1 MDENTLKRRLK
12 FYMPALF
19 IFAGVVSVAIFSI
32 LLKTV
37 YQLSSSLISYLYIF
51 IFILIA
57 VFCISIYFDCL
68 KLERGKFIAIG
79 KIYVIKAGV
88 AVVLVAI
95 FSYSLHIY
103 LGKISI
109 FEMLNIRLIMVVF
122 LISVAMSIAS
132 TSFNLLVKPLYKKT
146 GKREYHLPI
155 AYNFLP
161 ISIATVIFIATFV
174 NGMHYRSE
182 IVYDRQ
188 YDIITKKGYANDFAN
203 NMADSLGKYVTVANN
218 VSAYMNIIYRNI
230 YTLDTYTG
238 LLSDYLSTRYA
249 NDNNISSVSVYFGD
263 LENVNIAINTN
274 EINKL
279 SINWKYDINNLANI
293 ETNGRPNIGNNYT
306 TRLATETN
314 TFIDITANANTFYIY
329 SPILLNNRHVGFV
342 SLEVRSSVYL
352 DVLSDD
358 TFKTNLNIFLTDDSY
373 NIKASNNPSLIGDT
387 QKDFD
392 STAIGIEIKNNT
404 YNNYRNNIVD
414 VNVISFED
422 TNTVAIKYALFNNL
436 YVINMWQHNSAYK
449 NQLFRSTIIRSSVSI
464 YLGLLAFLLVILALI
479 LSLRKTLVFAKNVSE
494 SLSEGEGDLTIR
506 LPVISN
512 NESGELVH
520 SFNKFLDKVKNIIV
534 SVKNNAYTLTGNIQN
549 MRASISLSIS
559 DFNTIYKEFE
569 TELANS
575 NKIAESS
582 ANAARVS
589 FMQRTRFTAVNETVQ
604 LLLENINDINDKM
617 KQQSEAVTKTSSSVQ
632 QMMANIVTVSHGAT
646 KANDYAK
653 ILYTEAQEGS
663 NIGESVV
670 GSIQSIKEYSKQIT
684 NITQV
689 IHNIAE
695 QTNLLA
701 MNAAIEAA
709 HAGEHGRGFTVVADK
724 IRKLAEDTG
733 ENSKIINEIIEETTQ
748 AIDHTVSL
756 AFKSSESM
764 GKILEGSNT
773 LADLIATI
781 SGANDELD
789 IGRREILMNI
799 SNLNNITE
807 DVQELSLKQMQ
818 MSSLKQMQMSSAVS
832 QNISSV
838 DKLAEDVVNVVNTAE
853 TEMKELV
860 NSIENVSNLSSTSS
874 NNMEIMDKR
883 IKELQYIFLQLY
895 KLVISFKTEKTEE
908 DIEKEKKKANID
920 KKKLKL
926 ARKAEKERIK
936 EEKRRLKELKKE
948 SAKIKK

>member
-1 MDENTLKRRLK
+1 MIFKMDENTLKRRLK
-12 FYMPALF
+12 FYLPALF
-19 IFAGVVSVAIFSI
+19 ILAGVVSVAIFSI

-51 IFILIA
+51 IFVLIA

-109 FEMLNIRLIMVVF
+109 FEMLNIRLIMVIF

-132 TSFNLLVKPLYKKT
+132 TSFNILVKPLYKKT
-146 GKREYHLPI
+146 GRREYHLPI

-182 IVYDRQ
+182 IIYDRQ

-218 VSAYMNIIYRNI
+218 ISAYLNIIYRNI
-230 YTLDTYTG
+230 YTLDTYTD
-238 LLSDYLSTRYA
+238 LLSSYLSTRYA
-249 NDNNISSVSVYFGD
+249 NDNNISSVGIYFGD
-263 LENVNIAINTN
+263 LENVNIAVNTN

-279 SINWKYDINNLANI
+279 SINWKYDINDLASI
-293 ETNGRPNIGNNYT
+293 ETNGRPNIANNYI

-314 TFIDITANANTFYIY
+314 SLIDITANANTFYIY

-342 SLEVRSSVYL
+342 SLEVRSSIYL

-373 NIKASNNPSLIGDT
+373 SIKASNNPSLIGDT
-387 QKDFD
+387 QRDFD

-404 YNNYRNNIVD
+404 HNNYRNNIVD
-414 VNVISFED
+414 VNVISFQD
-422 TNTVAIKYALFNNL
+422 TNIVAIKYALFNNL
-436 YVINMWQHNSAYK
+436 YIINMWQHNSAYK
-449 NQLFRSTIIRSSVSI
+449 NQLFRNTIIKSSVSI
-464 YLGLLAFLLVILALI
+464 YLGLLAFLVVILALI

-617 KQQSEAVTKTSSSVQ
+617 KQESEAVTKTSSSVQ

-773 LADLIATI
+773 LADLISTI

-818 MSSLKQMQMSSAVS
+818 MSSAVS

-853 TEMKELV
+853 TE
-860 NSIENVSNLSSTSS
+860 ENVSNLSSTSS
-874 NNMEIMDKR
+874 NNMETMDKR

-908 DIEKEKKKANID
+908 DIAKENNKKALD

-926 ARKAEKERIK
+926 EHKAEKARLK
-936 EEKRRLKELKKE
+936 EEKKRLKELKKE
-948 SAKIKK
+948 NAKNKK

>member
-1 MDENTLKRRLK
+1 MIFKMDENTLKRRLK
-12 FYMPALF
+12 FYLPALF

-37 YQLSSSLISYLYIF
+37 YQLSSSIISYLYIF

-79 KIYVIKAGV
+79 KIYVIKAGL

-132 TSFNLLVKPLYKKT
+132 TSFNILVKPLYKKT
-146 GKREYHLPI
+146 GKKEYNLPI

-161 ISIATVIFIATFV
+161 ISIATVIFIVTLV

-182 IVYDRQ
+182 IIYDRQ
-188 YDIITKKGYANDFAN
+188 YDIIVKKGYANDFIN
-203 NMADSLGKYVTVANN
+203 NISDSLGKYVTVSDNI
-218 VSAYMNIIYRNI
+218 VAYMNIIYRNR
-230 YTLDTYTG
+230 YTLDVYTD
-238 LLSDYLSTRYA
+238 LLSSYLSTRYA
-249 NDNNISSVSVYFGD
+249 NDNNISSVSIHFVD
-263 LENVNIAINTN
+263 LENVNVNINTN
-274 EINKL
+274 EVDNL
-279 SINWKYDINNLANI
+279 SINWKYDVNNLAAI
-293 ETNGRPNIGNNYT
+293 TTNSGPNIAGNYT

-314 TFIDITANANTFYIY
+314 SLIDITPNADTFYIY
-329 SPILLNNRHVGFV
+329 NPILLNNRNVGFV
-342 SLEVRSSVYL
+342 TLEVKSSVYL

-358 TFKTNLNIFLTDDSY
+358 TFKNNLFIFLTDNTY

-387 QKDFD
+387 QRDLD
-392 STAIGIEIKNNT
+392 SSAIGIEIKNNNST
-404 YNNYRNNIVD
+404 NYRNSIVN

-422 TNTVAIKYALFNNL
+422 SNMLAIKYFLFNNL

-449 NQLFRSTIIRSSVSI
+449 NQLFRNTIIKSSISI
-464 YLGLLAFLLVILALI
+464 YLGLLAFLIVILALI

-506 LPVISN
+506 LPIISN

-549 MRASISLSIS
+549 MRASISISIS

-569 TELANS
+569 TELVNS

-604 LLLENINDINDKM
+604 LLLENINDINNKM
-617 KQQSEAVTKTSSSVQ
+617 KQQSEAVSKTSSSVQ
-632 QMMANIVTVSHGAT
+632 QMMANIVTVSYGAT

-670 GSIQSIKEYSKQIT
+670 DSIQSIKEYSKQIT

-773 LADLIATI
+773 LADLISTI

-807 DVQELSLKQMQ
+807 DVQEL
-818 MSSLKQMQMSSAVS
+818 SLKQMQMSSAVS

-926 ARKAEKERIK
+926 ERKAEKERIK

>member
-1 MDENTLKRRLK
+1 MFFQVNEDRLKKRLK
-12 FYMPALF
+12 FYIPVAFLIMAA
-19 IFAGVVSVAIFSI
+19 ISVGSYSI
-32 LLKTV
+32 LLKTI
-37 YQLSSSLISYLYIF
+37 YQQSSSLRGYVYIF
-51 IFILIA
+51 ILFLALFTA
-57 VFCISIYFDCL
+57 VSMFFDCL
-68 KLERGKFIAIG
+68 KVEKGKSIPLG
-79 KIYVIKAGV
+79 KIYVVKSGI

-95 FSYSLHIY
+95 VSYTVYILD
-103 LGKISI
+103 GSI
-109 FEMLNIRLIMVVF
+109 TLFEILNIRLIMVIF
-122 LISVAMSIAS
+122 LISIAMAVSSIF
-132 TSFNLLVKPLYKKT
+132 FNILVRPLYKKT
-146 GKREYHLPI
+146 GGKEYYLPMV
-155 AYNFLP
+155 YNFLP
-161 ISIATVIFIATFV
+161 VSMATVIFIVTLI

-182 IVYDRQ
+182 IIYDRQ
-188 YDIITKKGYANDFAN
+188 YDMIVKKGYANDFIN
-203 NMADSLGKYVTVANN
+203 NISDSLAKYIAISDNIV
-218 VSAYMNIIYRNI
+218 AYMNIIYRNNYALNNYVDI
-230 YTLDTYTG
+230 
-238 LLSDYLSTRYA
+238 LSRYLSTRYA
-249 NDNNISSVSVYFGD
+249 NNNNISSVSMYLSD
-263 LENVNIAINTN
+263 IENVNIDINTN
-274 EINKL
+274 GIDNL
-279 SINWKYDINNLANI
+279 LINWRYNDINNLAEI
-293 ETNGRPNIGNNYT
+293 KTNSRPNMAGNYT
-306 TRLATETN
+306 TKLLTETN
-314 TFIDITANANTFYIY
+314 SLIDITPNAETFYIY
-329 SPILLNNRHVGFV
+329 NPIILNNRNVGFV

-352 DVLSDD
+352 DVLSDNV
-358 TFKTNLNIFLTDDSY
+358 FKSQLNIFLTDDTY
-373 NIKASNNPSLIGDT
+373 NIKASNNPSLIGNT
-387 QKDFD
+387 QRDLD
-392 STAIGIEIKNNT
+392 NTAIGIEIKNSK
-404 YNNYRNNIVD
+404 YNNHKNGIID
-414 VNVISFED
+414 VNVISIED
-422 TNTVAIKYALFNNL
+422 SNVLAIKYSLFNNL
-436 YVINMWQHNSAYK
+436 YIINVWEHSNAYQ
-449 NQLFRSTIIRSSVSI
+449 NQLFRNTIIKASVAI

-520 SFNKFLDKVKNIIV
+520 SFNKFLDKVRNIIV

-549 MRASISLSIS
+549 MRASISISIS

-569 TELANS
+569 TELINS

-617 KQQSEAVTKTSSSVQ
+617 KQQSEAVAKTSSSVQ

-653 ILYTEAQEGS
+653 ILYTEAQDGS

-670 GSIQSIKEYSKQIT
+670 DSIQSIKEYSKQIT

-764 GKILEGSNT
+764 EKILEGSNT

-818 MSSLKQMQMSSAVS
+818 MSSAVS

-860 NSIENVSNLSSTSS
+860 HSIENVSNLSSTSS
-874 NNMEIMDKR
+874 HNMETMDKR

-908 DIEKEKKKANID
+908 DIEKEKKKTIAVD
-920 KKKLKL
+920 KKRMKLE
-926 ARKAEKERIK
+926 RKAEKERIR
-936 EEKRRLKELKKE
+936 EEKKRLKELKKE
-948 SAKIKK
+948 SAKVKK

>member
-1 MDENTLKRRLK
+1 M
-12 FYMPALF
+12 AA
-19 IFAGVVSVAIFSI
+19 ISVGSYSI
-32 LLKTV
+32 LLKTI
-37 YQLSSSLISYLYIF
+37 YQQSSSLRGYVYIF
-51 IFILIA
+51 ILFLALFTA
-57 VFCISIYFDCL
+57 VSMFFDCL
-68 KLERGKFIAIG
+68 KVEKGKSIPLG
-79 KIYVIKAGV
+79 KIYVVKSGI

-95 FSYSLHIY
+95 VSYTVYILD
-103 LGKISI
+103 GSI
-109 FEMLNIRLIMVVF
+109 TLFEILNIRLIMVIF
-122 LISVAMSIAS
+122 LISIAMAVSSIF
-132 TSFNLLVKPLYKKT
+132 FNILVRPLYKKT
-146 GKREYHLPI
+146 GGKEYYLPMV
-155 AYNFLP
+155 YNFLP
-161 ISIATVIFIATFV
+161 VSMATVIFIVTLI

-182 IVYDRQ
+182 IIYDRQ
-188 YDIITKKGYANDFAN
+188 YDMMVKKGYANDFIN
-203 NMADSLGKYVTVANN
+203 NISDSLGKYVTVVDNI
-218 VSAYMNIIYRNI
+218 VAYMNIIYRNT
-230 YTLDTYTG
+230 YTLDTYTS
-238 LLSDYLSTRYA
+238 LLSSYLSTRYA
-249 NDNNISSVSVYFGD
+249 NDNNISSVGIYFGD
-263 LENVNIAINTN
+263 LENVNININTN
-274 EINKL
+274 GIDNL
-279 SINWKYDINNLANI
+279 SINWKYDVNNLANI
-293 ETNGRPNIGNNYT
+293 NTNSRPNIAGNYIT
-306 TRLATETN
+306 KLSTETN
-314 TFIDITANANTFYIY
+314 SLIDITPNADTFYIY
-329 SPILLNNRHVGFV
+329 NPILLNNRNVGFV
-342 SLEVRSSVYL
+342 TLEVRSSIYL

-358 TFKTNLNIFLTDDSY
+358 TFKTNLNIFLTDNLY

-387 QKDFD
+387 QRDLD
-392 STAIGIEIKNNT
+392 GSAVGVEIKNNKST
-404 YNNYRNNIVD
+404 NYRNNIVN
-414 VNVISFED
+414 VNVISFDDSD
-422 TNTVAIKYALFNNL
+422 TLVIKYPLFNNL
-436 YVINMWQHNSAYK
+436 YILNVWQHSNAYQ
-449 NQLFRSTIIRSSVSI
+449 NQLFRNTIIKASIAI

-549 MRASISLSIS
+549 MRASISISIS

-569 TELANS
+569 TELVNS

-670 GSIQSIKEYSKQIT
+670 DSIQSIKEYSKQIT

-764 GKILEGSNT
+764 EKILEGSNT

-818 MSSLKQMQMSSAVS
+818 MSSAVS

-874 NNMEIMDKR
+874 HNMETMDKR

-908 DIEKEKKKANID
+908 DIAKEKSKTKVVD
-920 KKKLKL
+920 KKRIKLE
-926 ARKAEKERIK
+926 RKAEKARLK

-948 SAKIKK
+948 TSKVKK

>member
-1 MDENTLKRRLK
+1 MFFQVNEDRLKKRLK
-12 FYMPALF
+12 FYIPVAFLIMAA
-19 IFAGVVSVAIFSI
+19 ISVGSYSI
-32 LLKTV
+32 LLKTI
-37 YQLSSSLISYLYIF
+37 YQQSSSLRGYVYIF
-51 IFILIA
+51 ILFLALFTA
-57 VFCISIYFDCL
+57 VSMFFDCL
-68 KLERGKFIAIG
+68 KVEKGKSIPLG
-79 KIYVIKAGV
+79 KIYVVKSGI

-95 FSYSLHIY
+95 VSYTVYILD
-103 LGKISI
+103 GSI
-109 FEMLNIRLIMVVF
+109 TLFEILNIRLIMVIF
-122 LISVAMSIAS
+122 LISIAMAVSSIF
-132 TSFNLLVKPLYKKT
+132 FNILVRPLYKKT
-146 GKREYHLPI
+146 GGKEYYLPMV
-155 AYNFLP
+155 YNFLP
-161 ISIATVIFIATFV
+161 VSMATVIFIVTLI

-182 IVYDRQ
+182 IIYDRQ
-188 YDIITKKGYANDFAN
+188 YDMIVKKGYANDFIN
-203 NMADSLGKYVTVANN
+203 NISDSLAKYIGISDNIV
-218 VSAYMNIIYRNI
+218 AYMNILYRNN
-230 YTLDTYTG
+230 YTLNNYVDI
-238 LLSDYLSTRYA
+238 LSRYLSTRYA
-249 NDNNISSVSVYFGD
+249 NNNNISSVSMYLSD
-263 LENVNIAINTN
+263 IENVNIDINTN
-274 EINKL
+274 GIDNL
-279 SINWKYDINNLANI
+279 LINWRYNDINNLAEI
-293 ETNGRPNIGNNYT
+293 KTNSRPNMAGNYT
-306 TRLATETN
+306 TKLLTETN
-314 TFIDITANANTFYIY
+314 SLIDITPNAETFYIY
-329 SPILLNNRHVGFV
+329 NPIILNNRNVGFV

-352 DVLSDD
+352 DVLSDNV
-358 TFKTNLNIFLTDDSY
+358 FKSQLNIFLTDDTY
-373 NIKASNNPSLIGDT
+373 NIKASNNPSLIGNT
-387 QKDFD
+387 QRDLD
-392 STAIGIEIKNNT
+392 NTAIGIEIKNSK
-404 YNNYRNNIVD
+404 YNNHKNGIID
-414 VNVISFED
+414 VNVISIED
-422 TNTVAIKYALFNNL
+422 SNVLAIKYSLFNNL
-436 YVINMWQHNSAYK
+436 YIINVWEHSNAYQ
-449 NQLFRSTIIRSSVSI
+449 NQLFRNTIIKASVAI

-520 SFNKFLDKVKNIIV
+520 SFNKFLDKVRNIIV

-549 MRASISLSIS
+549 MRASISISIS

-569 TELANS
+569 TELINS

-617 KQQSEAVTKTSSSVQ
+617 KQQSEAVAKTSSSVQ

-653 ILYTEAQEGS
+653 ILYTEAQDGS

-670 GSIQSIKEYSKQIT
+670 DSIQSIKEYSKQIT

-764 GKILEGSNT
+764 EKILEGSNT

-818 MSSLKQMQMSSAVS
+818 MSSAVS

-860 NSIENVSNLSSTSS
+860 HSIENVANLSSTSS
-874 NNMEIMDKR
+874 HNMETMDKR

-908 DIEKEKKKANID
+908 DIEKEKKKTIAVD
-920 KKKLKL
+920 KKRMKLE
-926 ARKAEKERIK
+926 RKAEKERIR

-948 SAKIKK
+948 SAKVKK

>member
-1 MDENTLKRRLK
+1 MIFQVNEDRLK
-12 FYMPALF
+12 KRLKIYIPIGFLIVA
-19 IFAGVVSVAIFSI
+19 AVSVGAYSI
-32 LLKTV
+32 LLKTI
-37 YQLSSSLISYLYIF
+37 YQQASSLRGYVYIF
-51 IFILIA
+51 IVFLALFTA
-57 VFCISIYFDCL
+57 VSMFFDCL
-68 KLERGKFIAIG
+68 KVERGKSIPLG
-79 KIYVIKAGV
+79 RIYVIKSGI
-88 AVVLVAI
+88 AVILVAI
-95 FSYSLHIY
+95 VSYTVYILD
-103 LGKISI
+103 GSI
-109 FEMLNIRLIMVVF
+109 TLFEILNIRLIMVIF
-122 LISVAMSIAS
+122 LITIAMSVSSI
-132 TSFNLLVKPLYKKT
+132 SFNILVRPLYKKS
-146 GKREYHLPI
+146 GKKEYHLPMI
-155 AYNFLP
+155 YNFLP
-161 ISIATVIFIATFV
+161 VSMATVIFIVTLI

-182 IVYDRQ
+182 IIYDRE
-188 YDIITKKGYANDFAN
+188 YDIVQKKGYANDFINSISDAIE
-203 NMADSLGKYVTVANN
+203 KYVTASDNI
-218 VSAYMNIIYRNI
+218 VSYMNFLSRNNYNLNNYI
-230 YTLDTYTG
+230 DVF
-238 LLSDYLSTRYA
+238 SRYLSMRY
-249 NDNNISSVSVYFGD
+249 VGD
-263 LENVNIAINTN
+263 GNIASISVFFNDIENANFNFNADGINN
-274 EINKL
+274 L
-279 SINWKYDINNLANI
+279 YLNWKYNINNEVNVS
-293 ETNGRPNIGNNYT
+293 TNVKSPISENTIT
-306 TRLATETN
+306 KLSLLTN
-314 TFIDITANANTFYIY
+314 SLIDITQNSDTFYINT
-329 SPILLNNRHVGFV
+329 PILFNNKNVGFII
-342 SLEVRSSVYL
+342 LEVQSSIYQ
-352 DVLSDD
+352 DILSDI
-358 TFKTNLNIFLTDDSY
+358 TFSTNLNIFITDDTY
-373 NIKASNNPSLIGDT
+373 NIKTSNNPSLIGTMQRDL
-387 QKDFD
+387 DNI
-392 STAIGIEIKNNT
+392 AIGGKIKDEKNANYKNNISDVKVIELED
-404 YNNYRNNIVD
+404 YNRYI
-414 VNVISFED
+414 
-422 TNTVAIKYALFNNL
+422 IKYSLFNNL
-436 YVINMWQHNSAYK
+436 NVINVWEHKDAYK
-449 NQLFRSTIIRSSVSI
+449 NELFRNTIIKASITI
-464 YLGLLAFLLVILALI
+464 YLGMLAFLIVILALI

-494 SLSEGEGDLTIR
+494 SLSEGAGDLTIR

-549 MRASISLSIS
+549 MRASISISIS

-569 TELANS
+569 TELSNS

-604 LLLENINDINDKM
+604 LLLENINDINNKM
-617 KQQSEAVTKTSSSVQ
+617 KLQSEAVAKTSSSVQ
-632 QMMANIVTVSHGAT
+632 QMMANIVTVSHGAN

-653 ILYTEAQEGS
+653 ILYTEAQDGS

-670 GSIQSIKEYSKQIT
+670 DSIQSIKEYSKQIT

-764 GKILEGSNT
+764 EKILEGSNT
-773 LADLIATI
+773 LADLISTI

-818 MSSLKQMQMSSAVS
+818 MSSAVS

-838 DKLAEDVVNVVNTAE
+838 DKLAEDVVNVVNATE

-860 NSIENVSNLSSTSS
+860 NSIENVSNLSNTSS
-874 NNMEIMDKR
+874 NNMETMDKR

-908 DIEKEKKKANID
+908 DIAKENAKTNKVDRKR
-920 KKKLKL
+920 LKL
-926 ARKAEKERIK
+926 ERKAEKERMK

-948 SAKIKK
+948 SIKEKR

>member
-1 MDENTLKRRLK
+1 MIFKMDDDVLKRRLK

-19 IFAGVVSVAIFSI
+19 VFAGIVSVSIFSI

-57 VFCISIYFDCL
+57 VFCVSIYFDCL
-68 KLERGKFIAIG
+68 KLEKGKYVAIG
-79 KIYVIKAGV
+79 KIYVIKAGI

-109 FEMLNIRLIMVVF
+109 FEMLNIRLIMVIF

-132 TSFNLLVKPLYKKT
+132 TSFNILVRPLYKKT
-146 GKREYHLPI
+146 GKKEYHLPI
-155 AYNFLP
+155 AYNFIP
-161 ISIATVIFIATFV
+161 ISIATVIFIVTFV

-188 YDIITKKGYANDFAN
+188 YDIIIKKGYANDFIN
-203 NMADSLGKYVTVANN
+203 SISDSLEKYVTVSDNITG
-218 VSAYMNIIYRNI
+218 YMNMIYRNN
-230 YTLDTYTG
+230 YTLDNYVDI
-238 LLSDYLSTRYA
+238 LSRYLSTRYT
-249 NDNNISSVSVYFGD
+249 NDSNISSVSVYFGD
-263 LENVNIAINTN
+263 LENVNIININTN

-279 SINWKYDINNLANI
+279 SIDWKYDISDLVEIKTNL
-293 ETNGRPNIGNNYT
+293 RPNIGVNYT

-314 TFIDITANANTFYIY
+314 ALIDITSNAETFYIY
-329 SPILLNNRHVGFV
+329 NPIILNNRHVGFV
-342 SLEVRSSVYL
+342 SIEVRSSVYL
-352 DVLSDD
+352 DVLSNDM
-358 TFKTNLNIFLTDDSY
+358 FKSQLNIFLTDDTY
-373 NIKASNNPSLIGDT
+373 NIKASNNPSLIGNT
-387 QKDFD
+387 QRDLD
-392 STAIGIEIKNNT
+392 NTAIGLEIKKNQH
-404 YNNYRNNIVD
+404 NNYRNNITD
-414 VNVISFED
+414 VNVISVED
-422 TNTVAIKYALFNNL
+422 SNVLAIKYSLFNNL
-436 YVINMWQHNSAYK
+436 YIINIWQHKSAYQ
-449 NQLFRSTIIRSSVSI
+449 NQLFRNTIIRSSVAI

-520 SFNKFLDKVKNIIV
+520 SFNKFLDKVRNIIV

-549 MRASISLSIS
+549 MRASISISIS

-604 LLLENINDINDKM
+604 LLLDNINDINDKM

-653 ILYTEAQEGS
+653 ILYTEAQDGS

-709 HAGEHGRGFTVVADK
+709 HAGDHGRGFTVVADK

-818 MSSLKQMQMSSAVS
+818 MSSAVS

-860 NSIENVSNLSSTSS
+860 HSIENVSNLSSTSS
-874 NNMEIMDKR
+874 NNMETMDKR

-908 DIEKEKKKANID
+908 DIEKEKKKLTAAD
-920 KKKLKL
+920 KKRIKLQ
-926 ARKAEKERIK
+926 RKAEKEKIR
-936 EEKRRLKELKKE
+936 EEKRKLKELKKE
-948 SAKIKK
+948 SAKVKK

>member
-1 MDENTLKRRLK
+1 MIFKMDENTLKRRLK
-12 FYMPALF
+12 FYLPALF
-19 IFAGVVSVAIFSI
+19 ILAGVVSVAIFSI

-51 IFILIA
+51 IFVLIA

-109 FEMLNIRLIMVVF
+109 FEMLNIRLIMVIF

-132 TSFNLLVKPLYKKT
+132 TSFNILVKPLYKKT
-146 GKREYHLPI
+146 GRREYHLPI

-182 IVYDRQ
+182 IIYDRQ

-218 VSAYMNIIYRNI
+218 ISAYLNIIYRNI
-230 YTLDTYTG
+230 YTLDTYTD
-238 LLSDYLSTRYA
+238 LLSSYLSTRYA
-249 NDNNISSVSVYFGD
+249 NDNNISSVGIYFGD
-263 LENVNIAINTN
+263 LENVNIAVNTN

-279 SINWKYDINNLANI
+279 SINWKYDINDLASI
-293 ETNGRPNIGNNYT
+293 ETNGRPNIANNYI

-314 TFIDITANANTFYIY
+314 SLIDITANANTFYIY

-342 SLEVRSSVYL
+342 SLEVRSSIYL

-373 NIKASNNPSLIGDT
+373 SIKASNNPSLIGDT
-387 QKDFD
+387 QRDFD

-404 YNNYRNNIVD
+404 HNNYRNNIVD
-414 VNVISFED
+414 VNVISFQD
-422 TNTVAIKYALFNNL
+422 TNIVAIKYALFNNL
-436 YVINMWQHNSAYK
+436 YIINMWQHNSAYK
-449 NQLFRSTIIRSSVSI
+449 NQLFRNTIIKSSVSI
-464 YLGLLAFLLVILALI
+464 YLGLLAFLVVILALI

-549 MRASISLSIS
+549 MRASISISIS

-617 KQQSEAVTKTSSSVQ
+617 KQESEAVTKTSSSVQ

-818 MSSLKQMQMSSAVS
+818 MSSAVS

-874 NNMEIMDKR
+874 NNMETMDKR

-908 DIEKEKKKANID
+908 DIAKENNKKALD

-926 ARKAEKERIK
+926 EHKAEKARLK
-936 EEKRRLKELKKE
+936 EEKKRLKELKKE
-948 SAKIKK
+948 NAKNKK

>member
-1 MDENTLKRRLK
+1 MIFKMDDDVLKRRLK

-19 IFAGVVSVAIFSI
+19 VFAGIVSVSIFSI

-57 VFCISIYFDCL
+57 VFCVSIYFDCL
-68 KLERGKFIAIG
+68 KLEKGKYVAIG
-79 KIYVIKAGV
+79 KIYVIKAGI

-109 FEMLNIRLIMVVF
+109 FEMLNIRLIMVIF

-132 TSFNLLVKPLYKKT
+132 TSFNILVRPLYKKT
-146 GKREYHLPI
+146 GKKEYHLPI
-155 AYNFLP
+155 AYNFIP
-161 ISIATVIFIATFV
+161 ISIATVIFIVTFV

-188 YDIITKKGYANDFAN
+188 YDIIIKKGYANDFIN
-203 NMADSLGKYVTVANN
+203 SISDSLEKYVTVSDNITG
-218 VSAYMNIIYRNI
+218 YMNMIYRNN
-230 YTLDTYTG
+230 YTLDNYVDI
-238 LLSDYLSTRYA
+238 LSRYLSTRYT
-249 NDNNISSVSVYFGD
+249 NDSNISSVSVYFGD
-263 LENVNIAINTN
+263 LENVNIININTN

-279 SINWKYDINNLANI
+279 SIDWKYDISDLVEIKTNL
-293 ETNGRPNIGNNYT
+293 RPNIGVNYT

-314 TFIDITANANTFYIY
+314 ALIDITSNAETFYIY
-329 SPILLNNRHVGFV
+329 NPIILNNRHVGFV
-342 SLEVRSSVYL
+342 SIEVRSSVYL
-352 DVLSDD
+352 DVLSNDM
-358 TFKTNLNIFLTDDSY
+358 FKSQLNIFLTDDTY
-373 NIKASNNPSLIGDT
+373 NIKASNNPSLIGNT
-387 QKDFD
+387 QRDLD
-392 STAIGIEIKNNT
+392 NTAIGLEIKKNQH
-404 YNNYRNNIVD
+404 NNYRNNITD
-414 VNVISFED
+414 VNVISVED
-422 TNTVAIKYALFNNL
+422 SNVLAIKYSLFNNL
-436 YVINMWQHNSAYK
+436 YIINIWQHKSAYQ
-449 NQLFRSTIIRSSVSI
+449 NQLFRNTIIRSSVAI

-520 SFNKFLDKVKNIIV
+520 SFNKFLDKVRNIIV

-549 MRASISLSIS
+549 MRASISISIS

-604 LLLENINDINDKM
+604 LLLDNINDINDKM
-617 KQQSEAVTKTSSSVQ
+617 KQQSEAVAKTSSSVQ

-653 ILYTEAQEGS
+653 ILYTEAQDGS

-670 GSIQSIKEYSKQIT
+670 DSIQSIKEYSKQIT

-764 GKILEGSNT
+764 EKILEGSNT

-818 MSSLKQMQMSSAVS
+818 MSSAVS

-860 NSIENVSNLSSTSS
+860 HSIENVSNLSSTSS
-874 NNMEIMDKR
+874 NNMETMDKR

-908 DIEKEKKKANID
+908 DIEKEKKKLTAAD
-920 KKKLKL
+920 KKRIKLQ
-926 ARKAEKERIK
+926 RKAEKEKIR
-936 EEKRRLKELKKE
+936 EEKRKLKELKKE
-948 SAKIKK
+948 SAKVKK

>member
-1 MDENTLKRRLK
+1 MFFQVNEDRLKKRLK
-12 FYMPALF
+12 FYIPVAFLIMAA
-19 IFAGVVSVAIFSI
+19 ISVGSYSI
-32 LLKTV
+32 LLKTI
-37 YQLSSSLISYLYIF
+37 YQQSSSLRGYVYIF
-51 IFILIA
+51 ILFLALFTA
-57 VFCISIYFDCL
+57 VSMFFDCL
-68 KLERGKFIAIG
+68 KVEKGKSIPLG
-79 KIYVIKAGV
+79 KIYVVKSGI

-95 FSYSLHIY
+95 VSYTVYILD
-103 LGKISI
+103 GSI
-109 FEMLNIRLIMVVF
+109 TLFEILNIRLIMVIF
-122 LISVAMSIAS
+122 LISIAMAVSSIF
-132 TSFNLLVKPLYKKT
+132 FNILVRPLYKKT
-146 GKREYHLPI
+146 GGKEYYLPMV
-155 AYNFLP
+155 YNFLP
-161 ISIATVIFIATFV
+161 VSMATVIFIVTLI

-182 IVYDRQ
+182 IIYDRQ
-188 YDIITKKGYANDFAN
+188 YDMIVKKGYANDFIN
-203 NMADSLGKYVTVANN
+203 NISDSLAKYIGISDNIV
-218 VSAYMNIIYRNI
+218 AYMNILYRNN
-230 YTLDTYTG
+230 YTLNNYVDI
-238 LLSDYLSTRYA
+238 LSRYLSTRYA
-249 NDNNISSVSVYFGD
+249 NNNNISSVSMYLSD
-263 LENVNIAINTN
+263 IENVNIDINTN
-274 EINKL
+274 GIDNL
-279 SINWKYDINNLANI
+279 LINWRYNDINNLAEI
-293 ETNGRPNIGNNYT
+293 KTNSRPNMAGNYT
-306 TRLATETN
+306 TKLLTETN
-314 TFIDITANANTFYIY
+314 SLIDITPNAETFYIY
-329 SPILLNNRHVGFV
+329 NPIILNNRNVGFV

-352 DVLSDD
+352 DVLSDNV
-358 TFKTNLNIFLTDDSY
+358 FKSQLNIFLTDDTY
-373 NIKASNNPSLIGDT
+373 NIKASNNPSLIGNT
-387 QKDFD
+387 QRDLD
-392 STAIGIEIKNNT
+392 NTAIGIEIKNSK
-404 YNNYRNNIVD
+404 YNNHKNGIID
-414 VNVISFED
+414 VNVISIED
-422 TNTVAIKYALFNNL
+422 SNVLAIKYSLFNNL
-436 YVINMWQHNSAYK
+436 YIINVWEHSNAYQ
-449 NQLFRSTIIRSSVSI
+449 NQLFRNTIIKASVAI

-520 SFNKFLDKVKNIIV
+520 SFNKFLDKVRNIIV

-549 MRASISLSIS
+549 MRASISISIS

-617 KQQSEAVTKTSSSVQ
+617 KQQSEAVAKTSSSVQ

-653 ILYTEAQEGS
+653 ILYTEAQDGS

-670 GSIQSIKEYSKQIT
+670 DSIQSIKEYSKQIT

-764 GKILEGSNT
+764 EKILEGSNT

-818 MSSLKQMQMSSAVS
+818 MSSAVS

-860 NSIENVSNLSSTSS
+860 HSIENVSNLSSTSS
-874 NNMEIMDKR
+874 HNMETMDKR

-908 DIEKEKKKANID
+908 DIEKEKKKTIAVD
-920 KKKLKL
+920 KKRMKLE
-926 ARKAEKERIK
+926 RKAEKERIR
-936 EEKRRLKELKKE
+936 EEKKRLK
-948 SAKIKK
+948 

>member
-1 MDENTLKRRLK
+1 MIFKTDENILKRRLK

-19 IFAGVVSVAIFSI
+19 VLAGVVSVAIFSI

-37 YQLSSSLISYLYIF
+37 YQLSSSIISYLYIF

-57 VFCISIYFDCL
+57 VFGISIYFDCL
-68 KLERGKFIAIG
+68 KLEKGKFIAIG
-79 KIYVIKAGV
+79 KIFVIKAGS

-103 LGKISI
+103 FGKISI

-132 TSFNLLVKPLYKKT
+132 TSFNILVGPLYKKT
-146 GKREYHLPI
+146 GRREYHLPI

-161 ISIATVIFIATFV
+161 ISIATVIFIVTFV

-188 YDIITKKGYANDFAN
+188 YDIMTKKSYANDFIN
-203 NMADSLGKYVTVANN
+203 NMADSIGKYVTVTDNII
-218 VSAYMNIIYRNI
+218 AYMNIIYRNN
-230 YTLDTYTG
+230 YTLDNYVS
-238 LLSDYLSTRYA
+238 LLSSYLSTRYA
-249 NDNNISSVSVYFGD
+249 NDNNITSVSIQLVD
-263 LENVNIAINTN
+263 IENVNININTN
-274 EINKL
+274 EVNTL
-279 SINWKYDINNLANI
+279 SISWRYDVNNLANVS
-293 ETNGRPNIGNNYT
+293 TNLRPNIVGNYIT
-306 TRLATETN
+306 KLATETN
-314 TFIDITANANTFYIY
+314 FLVDITPNADTFFIY
-329 SPILLNNRHVGFV
+329 NPIILNNKDVGFIT
-342 SLEVRSSVYL
+342 LEVKSSVYL
-352 DVLSDD
+352 DVFSDD
-358 TFKTNLNIFLTDDSY
+358 VINRNLNIFLTDDSY
-373 NIKASNNPSLIGDT
+373 NIKASNNPSLIGNLQRDL
-387 QKDFD
+387 DGN
-392 STAIGIEIKNNT
+392 AIGIEIKNNT
-404 YNNYRNNIVD
+404 HNNYKSNIVN

-422 TNTVAIKYALFNNL
+422 TNMLAIKYSLFNNL
-436 YVINMWQHNSAYK
+436 YVINTWQHNSAYR
-449 NQLFRSTIIRSSVSI
+449 NQLFRNTIIKASI
-464 YLGLLAFLLVILALI
+464 AIYIGLLAFLIVILTLI

-549 MRASISLSIS
+549 MRASISISIS

-604 LLLENINDINDKM
+604 LLLENINDINNKM
-617 KQQSEAVTKTSSSVQ
+617 KQQSEAVAKTSSSVQ

-653 ILYTEAQEGS
+653 ILYTEAQDGS

-670 GSIQSIKEYSKQIT
+670 DSIQSIKEYSKQIT

-799 SNLNNITE
+799 SNLNSITE
-807 DVQELSLKQMQ
+807 DVQEL
-818 MSSLKQMQMSSAVS
+818 SLKQMQMSSAVS

-853 TEMKELV
+853 NEMKELV

-874 NNMEIMDKR
+874 HNMETMDKR

-908 DIEKEKKKANID
+908 DIERENSKTKDAD
-920 KKKLKL
+920 YKKKLKL
-926 ARKAEKERIK
+926 ERKAEKERKK

-948 SAKIKK
+948 SAKNKK

>member
-1 MDENTLKRRLK
+1 MFFQVNEDRLKKRLK
-12 FYMPALF
+12 FYIPVAFLIMAA
-19 IFAGVVSVAIFSI
+19 ISVGSYSI
-32 LLKTV
+32 LLKTI
-37 YQLSSSLISYLYIF
+37 YQQSSSLRGYVYIF
-51 IFILIA
+51 ILFLALFTA
-57 VFCISIYFDCL
+57 VSMFFDCL
-68 KLERGKFIAIG
+68 KVEKGKSIPLG
-79 KIYVIKAGV
+79 KIYVVKSGI

-95 FSYSLHIY
+95 VSYTVYILD
-103 LGKISI
+103 GSI
-109 FEMLNIRLIMVVF
+109 TLFEILNIRLIMVIF
-122 LISVAMSIAS
+122 LISIAMAVSSIF
-132 TSFNLLVKPLYKKT
+132 FNILVRPLYKKT
-146 GKREYHLPI
+146 GGKEYYLPMV
-155 AYNFLP
+155 YNFLP
-161 ISIATVIFIATFV
+161 VSMATVIFIVTLI

-182 IVYDRQ
+182 IIYDRQ
-188 YDIITKKGYANDFAN
+188 YDMIVKKGYANDFIN
-203 NMADSLGKYVTVANN
+203 NISDSLAKYIGISDNIV
-218 VSAYMNIIYRNI
+218 AYMNILYRNN
-230 YTLDTYTG
+230 YTLNNYVDI
-238 LLSDYLSTRYA
+238 LSRYLSTRYA
-249 NDNNISSVSVYFGD
+249 NNNNISSVSMYLSD
-263 LENVNIAINTN
+263 IENVNIDINTN
-274 EINKL
+274 GIDNL
-279 SINWKYDINNLANI
+279 LINWRYNDINNLAEI
-293 ETNGRPNIGNNYT
+293 KTNSRPNMAGNYT
-306 TRLATETN
+306 TKLLTETN
-314 TFIDITANANTFYIY
+314 SLIDITPNAETFYIY
-329 SPILLNNRHVGFV
+329 NPIILNNRNVGFV

-352 DVLSDD
+352 DVLSDNV
-358 TFKTNLNIFLTDDSY
+358 FKSQLNIFLTDDTY
-373 NIKASNNPSLIGDT
+373 NIKASNNPSLIGNT
-387 QKDFD
+387 QRDLD
-392 STAIGIEIKNNT
+392 NTAIGIEIKNSK
-404 YNNYRNNIVD
+404 YNNHKNGIID
-414 VNVISFED
+414 VNVISIED
-422 TNTVAIKYALFNNL
+422 SNVLAIKYSLFNNL
-436 YVINMWQHNSAYK
+436 YIINVWEHSNAYQ
-449 NQLFRSTIIRSSVSI
+449 NQLFRNTIIKASVAI

-520 SFNKFLDKVKNIIV
+520 SFNKFLDKVRNIIV

-549 MRASISLSIS
+549 MRASISISIS

-617 KQQSEAVTKTSSSVQ
+617 KQQSEAVAKTSSSVQ

-653 ILYTEAQEGS
+653 ILYTEAQDGS

-670 GSIQSIKEYSKQIT
+670 DSIQSIKEYSKQIT

-764 GKILEGSNT
+764 EKILEGSNT

-818 MSSLKQMQMSSAVS
+818 MSSAVS

-860 NSIENVSNLSSTSS
+860 HSIENVSNLSSTSS
-874 NNMEIMDKR
+874 HNMETMDKR

-908 DIEKEKKKANID
+908 DIEKEKKKTIAVD
-920 KKKLKL
+920 KKRMKLE
-926 ARKAEKERIK
+926 RKAEKERIR
-936 EEKRRLKELKKE
+936 EEKKRLKELKKE
-948 SAKIKK
+948 SAKVKK

>member
-1 MDENTLKRRLK
+1 MIFKMDENTLKRRLK
-12 FYMPALF
+12 FYLPALF
-19 IFAGVVSVAIFSI
+19 ILAGVVSVAIFSI

-51 IFILIA
+51 IFVLIA

-109 FEMLNIRLIMVVF
+109 FEMLNIRLIMVIF

-132 TSFNLLVKPLYKKT
+132 TSFNILVKPLYKKT
-146 GKREYHLPI
+146 GRREYHLPI

-182 IVYDRQ
+182 IIYDRQ

-218 VSAYMNIIYRNI
+218 ISAYLNIIYRNI
-230 YTLDTYTG
+230 YTLDTYTD
-238 LLSDYLSTRYA
+238 LLSSYLSTRYA
-249 NDNNISSVSVYFGD
+249 NDNNISSVGIYFGD
-263 LENVNIAINTN
+263 LENVNIAVNTN

-279 SINWKYDINNLANI
+279 SINWKYDINDLASI
-293 ETNGRPNIGNNYT
+293 ETNGRPNIANNYI

-314 TFIDITANANTFYIY
+314 SLIDITANANTFYIY

-342 SLEVRSSVYL
+342 SLEVRSSIYL

-373 NIKASNNPSLIGDT
+373 SIKASNNPSLIGDT
-387 QKDFD
+387 QRDFD

-404 YNNYRNNIVD
+404 HNNYRNNIVD
-414 VNVISFED
+414 VNVISFQD
-422 TNTVAIKYALFNNL
+422 TNIVAIKYALFNNL
-436 YVINMWQHNSAYK
+436 YIINMWQHNSAYK
-449 NQLFRSTIIRSSVSI
+449 NQLFRNTIIKSSVSI
-464 YLGLLAFLLVILALI
+464 YLGLLAFLVVILALI

-617 KQQSEAVTKTSSSVQ
+617 KQESEAVTKTSSSVQ

-773 LADLIATI
+773 LADLISTI

-807 DVQELSLKQMQ
+807 DVQEL
-818 MSSLKQMQMSSAVS
+818 SLKQMQMSSAVS

-874 NNMEIMDKR
+874 NNMETMDKR

-908 DIEKEKKKANID
+908 DIAKENNKKALD

-926 ARKAEKERIK
+926 EHKAEKARLK
-936 EEKRRLKELKKE
+936 EEKKRLKELKKE
-948 SAKIKK
+948 NAKNKK

>member
-1 MDENTLKRRLK
+1 MIFKMDENTLKRRLK
-12 FYMPALF
+12 FYLPALF

-37 YQLSSSLISYLYIF
+37 YQLSSSIISYLYIF

-79 KIYVIKAGV
+79 KIYVIKAGL

-132 TSFNLLVKPLYKKT
+132 TSFNILVKPLYKKT
-146 GKREYHLPI
+146 GKKEYNLPI

-161 ISIATVIFIATFV
+161 ISIATVIFIVTLV

-182 IVYDRQ
+182 IIYDRQ
-188 YDIITKKGYANDFAN
+188 YDIIVKKGYANDFIN
-203 NMADSLGKYVTVANN
+203 NISDSLGKYVTVANN
-218 VSAYMNIIYRNI
+218 ISAYMNMIYKNR
-230 YTLDTYTG
+230 YTLDVYTD
-238 LLSDYLSTRYA
+238 LLSSYLSTRYA
-249 NDNNISSVSVYFGD
+249 NDNNISSVSIRLGD
-263 LENVNIAINTN
+263 LENVNINIDTNGINN
-274 EINKL
+274 L
-279 SINWKYDINNLANI
+279 SINWKYDVNNLATITTNSRANI
-293 ETNGRPNIGNNYT
+293 AGNYT
-306 TRLATETN
+306 ARLATETN
-314 TFIDITANANTFYIY
+314 SLIDITPNANTFYIY
-329 SPILLNNRHVGFV
+329 NPILLNNRHVGFV
-342 SLEVRSSVYL
+342 TLEVRSSVYL

-358 TFKTNLNIFLTDDSY
+358 IFKNNLNIFLTDDLYS
-373 NIKASNNPSLIGDT
+373 IKASNNPSLIGNT
-387 QKDFD
+387 QKDLD
-392 STAIGIEIKNNT
+392 SSAIGIEIKNNQH
-404 YNNYRNNIVD
+404 NNYRNNIVD
-414 VNVISFED
+414 VNVISFAN
-422 TNTVAIKYALFNNL
+422 TNIVAIKYSLFNNL

-449 NQLFRSTIIRSSVSI
+449 NQLFRNTIIKSSISI
-464 YLGLLAFLLVILALI
+464 YLGLLAFLIVILALI

-506 LPVISN
+506 LPIISN

-549 MRASISLSIS
+549 MRASISISIS

-569 TELANS
+569 TELVNS

-604 LLLENINDINDKM
+604 LLLENINDINNKM
-617 KQQSEAVTKTSSSVQ
+617 KQQSEAVSKTSSSVQ

-670 GSIQSIKEYSKQIT
+670 DSIQSIKEYSKQIT

-764 GKILEGSNT
+764 EKILEGSNT
-773 LADLIATI
+773 LADLISTI

-807 DVQELSLKQMQ
+807 DVQEL
-818 MSSLKQMQMSSAVS
+818 SLKQMQMSSAVS

-948 SAKIKK
+948 SAKNKK

>member
-1 MDENTLKRRLK
+1 MFFQVNEDRLKKRLK
-12 FYMPALF
+12 FYIPVAFLIMAA
-19 IFAGVVSVAIFSI
+19 ISVGSYSI
-32 LLKTV
+32 LLKTI
-37 YQLSSSLISYLYIF
+37 YQQSSSLRGYVYIF
-51 IFILIA
+51 ILFLALFTA
-57 VFCISIYFDCL
+57 VSMFFDCL
-68 KLERGKFIAIG
+68 KVEKGKSIPLG
-79 KIYVIKAGV
+79 KIYVVKSGI

-95 FSYSLHIY
+95 VSYTVYILD
-103 LGKISI
+103 GSI
-109 FEMLNIRLIMVVF
+109 TLFEILNIRLIMVIF
-122 LISVAMSIAS
+122 LISIAMAVSSIF
-132 TSFNLLVKPLYKKT
+132 FNILVRPLYKKT
-146 GKREYHLPI
+146 GGKEYYLPMV
-155 AYNFLP
+155 YNFLP
-161 ISIATVIFIATFV
+161 VSMATVIFIVTLI

-182 IVYDRQ
+182 IIYDRQ
-188 YDIITKKGYANDFAN
+188 YDMIVKKGYANDFIN
-203 NMADSLGKYVTVANN
+203 NISDSLAKYIGISDNIV
-218 VSAYMNIIYRNI
+218 AYMNILYRNN
-230 YTLDTYTG
+230 YTLNNYVDI
-238 LLSDYLSTRYA
+238 LSRYLSTRYA
-249 NDNNISSVSVYFGD
+249 NNNNISSVSMYLSD
-263 LENVNIAINTN
+263 IENVNIDINTN
-274 EINKL
+274 GIDNL
-279 SINWKYDINNLANI
+279 LINWRYNDINNLAEI
-293 ETNGRPNIGNNYT
+293 KTNSRPNMAGNYT
-306 TRLATETN
+306 TKLLTETN
-314 TFIDITANANTFYIY
+314 SLIDITPNAETFYIY
-329 SPILLNNRHVGFV
+329 NPIILNNRNVGFV

-352 DVLSDD
+352 DVLSDNV
-358 TFKTNLNIFLTDDSY
+358 FKSQLNIFLTDDTY
-373 NIKASNNPSLIGDT
+373 NIKASNNPSLIGNT
-387 QKDFD
+387 QRDLD
-392 STAIGIEIKNNT
+392 NTAIGIEIKNSK
-404 YNNYRNNIVD
+404 YNNHKNGIID
-414 VNVISFED
+414 VNVISIED
-422 TNTVAIKYALFNNL
+422 SNVLAIKYSLFNNL
-436 YVINMWQHNSAYK
+436 YIINVWEHSNAYQ
-449 NQLFRSTIIRSSVSI
+449 NQLFRNTIIKASVAI

-520 SFNKFLDKVKNIIV
+520 SFNKFLDKVRNIIV

-549 MRASISLSIS
+549 MRASISISIS

-569 TELANS
+569 TELTNS

-617 KQQSEAVTKTSSSVQ
+617 KQQSEAVAKTSSSVQ

-653 ILYTEAQEGS
+653 ILYTEAQDGS

-670 GSIQSIKEYSKQIT
+670 DSIQSIKEYSKQIT

-764 GKILEGSNT
+764 EKILEGSNT

-818 MSSLKQMQMSSAVS
+818 MSSAVS

-860 NSIENVSNLSSTSS
+860 HSIENVANLSSTSS
-874 NNMEIMDKR
+874 HNMETMDKR

-908 DIEKEKKKANID
+908 DIEKEKKKTIAVD
-920 KKKLKL
+920 KKRMKLE
-926 ARKAEKERIK
+926 RKAEKERIR
-936 EEKRRLKELKKE
+936 EEKKRLKELKKE
-948 SAKIKK
+948 SAKVKK

>member
-1 MDENTLKRRLK
+1 MIFKMDDDVLKRRLK

-19 IFAGVVSVAIFSI
+19 VFAGIVSVSIFSI

-57 VFCISIYFDCL
+57 VFCVSIYFDCL
-68 KLERGKFIAIG
+68 KLEKGKYVAIG
-79 KIYVIKAGV
+79 KIYVIKAGI

-95 FSYSLHIY
+95 FSYSFHIY

-109 FEMLNIRLIMVVF
+109 FEMLNIRLIMVIF

-132 TSFNLLVKPLYKKT
+132 TSFNILVRPLYKKT
-146 GKREYHLPI
+146 GKKEYHLPI
-155 AYNFLP
+155 AYNFIP
-161 ISIATVIFIATFV
+161 ISIATVIFIVTFV

-188 YDIITKKGYANDFAN
+188 YDIIIKKGYANDFIN
-203 NMADSLGKYVTVANN
+203 SISDSLEKYVTVSDNITG
-218 VSAYMNIIYRNI
+218 YMNMIYRNN
-230 YTLDTYTG
+230 YTLDNYVDI
-238 LLSDYLSTRYA
+238 LSRYLSTRYT
-249 NDNNISSVSVYFGD
+249 NDSNISSVSVYFGD
-263 LENVNIAINTN
+263 LENVNIININTN

-279 SINWKYDINNLANI
+279 SIDWKYDISDLVEIKTNL
-293 ETNGRPNIGNNYT
+293 RPNIGVNYT

-314 TFIDITANANTFYIY
+314 ALIDITSNAETFYIY
-329 SPILLNNRHVGFV
+329 NPIILNNRNVGFV

-352 DVLSDD
+352 DVLSDNV
-358 TFKTNLNIFLTDDSY
+358 FKSQLNIFLTDDTY
-373 NIKASNNPSLIGDT
+373 NIKASNNPSLIGNT
-387 QKDFD
+387 QRDLD
-392 STAIGIEIKNNT
+392 NTAIGIEIKNSK
-404 YNNYRNNIVD
+404 YNNHKNGIID
-414 VNVISFED
+414 VNVISIED
-422 TNTVAIKYALFNNL
+422 SNVLAIKYSLFNNL
-436 YVINMWQHNSAYK
+436 YIINVWEHSNAYQ
-449 NQLFRSTIIRSSVSI
+449 NQLFRNTIIRSSVAI

-520 SFNKFLDKVKNIIV
+520 SFNKFLDKVRNIIV

-549 MRASISLSIS
+549 MRASISISIS

-569 TELANS
+569 TELINS

-604 LLLENINDINDKM
+604 LLLDNINDINDKM

-653 ILYTEAQEGS
+653 ILYTEAQDGS

-670 GSIQSIKEYSKQIT
+670 DSIQSIKEYSKQIT

-709 HAGEHGRGFTVVADK
+709 HAGDHGRGFTVVADK

-764 GKILEGSNT
+764 EKILEGSNT

-818 MSSLKQMQMSSAVS
+818 MSSAVS

-860 NSIENVSNLSSTSS
+860 HSIENVANLSSTSS
-874 NNMEIMDKR
+874 HNMETMDKR

-908 DIEKEKKKANID
+908 DIEKEKKKTIAVD
-920 KKKLKL
+920 KKRMKLE
-926 ARKAEKERIK
+926 RKAEKERIR
-936 EEKRRLKELKKE
+936 EEKKRLKELKKE
-948 SAKIKK
+948 SAKVKK

>member
-1 MDENTLKRRLK
+1 MFFQVNEDRLKKRLK
-12 FYMPALF
+12 FYIPVAFLIMAA
-19 IFAGVVSVAIFSI
+19 ISVGSYSI
-32 LLKTV
+32 LLKTI
-37 YQLSSSLISYLYIF
+37 YQQSSSLRGYVYIF
-51 IFILIA
+51 ILFLALFTA
-57 VFCISIYFDCL
+57 VSMFFDCL
-68 KLERGKFIAIG
+68 KVEKGKSIPLG
-79 KIYVIKAGV
+79 KIYVVKSGI

-95 FSYSLHIY
+95 VSYTVYILD
-103 LGKISI
+103 GSI
-109 FEMLNIRLIMVVF
+109 TLFEILNIRLIMVIF
-122 LISVAMSIAS
+122 LISIAMAVSSIF
-132 TSFNLLVKPLYKKT
+132 FNILVRPLYKKT
-146 GKREYHLPI
+146 GGKEYYLPMV
-155 AYNFLP
+155 YNFLP
-161 ISIATVIFIATFV
+161 VSMATVIFIVTLI

-182 IVYDRQ
+182 IIYDRQ
-188 YDIITKKGYANDFAN
+188 YDMIVKKGYANDFIN
-203 NMADSLGKYVTVANN
+203 NISDSLAKYIGISDNIV
-218 VSAYMNIIYRNI
+218 AYMNILYRNN
-230 YTLDTYTG
+230 YTLNNYVDI
-238 LLSDYLSTRYA
+238 LSRYLSTRYA
-249 NDNNISSVSVYFGD
+249 NNNNISSVSMYLSD
-263 LENVNIAINTN
+263 IENVNIDINTN
-274 EINKL
+274 GIDNL
-279 SINWKYDINNLANI
+279 LINWRYNDINNLAEI
-293 ETNGRPNIGNNYT
+293 KTNSRPNMAGNYT
-306 TRLATETN
+306 TKLLTETN
-314 TFIDITANANTFYIY
+314 SLIDITPNAETFYIY
-329 SPILLNNRHVGFV
+329 NPIILNNRNVGFV
-342 SLEVRSSVYL
+342 SIEVRSSVYL
-352 DVLSDD
+352 DVLSNDM
-358 TFKTNLNIFLTDDSY
+358 FKSQLNIFLTDDTY
-373 NIKASNNPSLIGDT
+373 NIKASNNPSLIGNT
-387 QKDFD
+387 QRDLD
-392 STAIGIEIKNNT
+392 NTAIGLEIKKNQH
-404 YNNYRNNIVD
+404 NNYRNNITD
-414 VNVISFED
+414 VNVISVED
-422 TNTVAIKYALFNNL
+422 SNVLAIKYSLFNNL
-436 YVINMWQHNSAYK
+436 YIINIWQHKSAYQ
-449 NQLFRSTIIRSSVSI
+449 NQLFRNTIIRSSVAI

-520 SFNKFLDKVKNIIV
+520 SFNKFLDKVRNIIV

-549 MRASISLSIS
+549 MRASISISIS

-569 TELANS
+569 TELINS

-604 LLLENINDINDKM
+604 LLLDNINDINDKM
-617 KQQSEAVTKTSSSVQ
+617 KQQSEAVAKTSSSVQ

-653 ILYTEAQEGS
+653 ILYTEAQDGS

-709 HAGEHGRGFTVVADK
+709 HAGDHGRGFTVVADK

-764 GKILEGSNT
+764 EKILEGSNT

-818 MSSLKQMQMSSAVS
+818 MSSAVS

-860 NSIENVSNLSSTSS
+860 HSIENVSNLSSTSS
-874 NNMEIMDKR
+874 NNMETMDKR

-908 DIEKEKKKANID
+908 DIEKEKKKTIAVD
-920 KKKLKL
+920 KKRMKLE
-926 ARKAEKERIK
+926 RKAEKERIR
-936 EEKRRLKELKKE
+936 EEKKRLKELKKE
-948 SAKIKK
+948 SAKVKK

>member
-1 MDENTLKRRLK
+1 MKQINEAVLKDASHRLLFDISDEEMKLLLSEFDILVKQ
-12 FYMPALF
+12 FE
-19 IFAGVVSVAIFSI
+19 
-32 LLKTV
+32 LLK
-37 YQLSSSLISYLYIF
+37 
-51 IFILIA
+51 
-57 VFCISIYFDCL
+57 
-68 KLERGKFIAIG
+68 
-79 KIYVIKAGV
+79 
-88 AVVLVAI
+88 
-95 FSYSLHIY
+95 
-103 LGKISI
+103 
-109 FEMLNIRLIMVVF
+109 
-122 LISVAMSIAS
+122 
-132 TSFNLLVKPLYKKT
+132 
-146 GKREYHLPI
+146 
-155 AYNFLP
+155 
-161 ISIATVIFIATFV
+161 
-174 NGMHYRSE
+174 
-182 IVYDRQ
+182 
-188 YDIITKKGYANDFAN
+188 DI
-203 NMADSLGKYVTVANN
+203 
-218 VSAYMNIIYRNI
+218 
-230 YTLDTYTG
+230 
-238 LLSDYLSTRYA
+238 
-249 NDNNISSVSVYFGD
+249 
-263 LENVNIAINTN
+263 ENVNININTN
-274 EINKL
+274 EVNTL
-279 SINWKYDINNLANI
+279 SISWRYDVNNLANVS
-293 ETNGRPNIGNNYT
+293 TNLRPNIVGNYIT
-306 TRLATETN
+306 KLATETN
-314 TFIDITANANTFYIY
+314 SLIDITPNADTFYIY
-329 SPILLNNRHVGFV
+329 NPILLNNRNVGFV
-342 SLEVRSSVYL
+342 SLEVRSSIYL

-358 TFKTNLNIFLTDDSY
+358 TFKTNLNIFLTDNSY

-387 QKDFD
+387 QRDLD
-392 STAIGIEIKNNT
+392 GSTVGVAIKNNQRP
-404 YNNYRNNIVD
+404 NYRNNIVD
-414 VNVISFED
+414 VNVISFNDSD
-422 TNTVAIKYALFNNL
+422 TLVIKYPLFNNL
-436 YVINMWQHNSAYK
+436 YILNVWEHSNAYQ
-449 NQLFRSTIIRSSVSI
+449 NQLFRNTIIKASIAI
-464 YLGLLAFLLVILALI
+464 YLGLLAFLVVILALI

-549 MRASISLSIS
+549 MRASISISIS

-569 TELANS
+569 TELVNS

-604 LLLENINDINDKM
+604 LLLENINDINNKM

-773 LADLIATI
+773 LADLISTI

-807 DVQELSLKQMQ
+807 DVQEL
-818 MSSLKQMQMSSAVS
+818 SLKQMQMSSAVS

-874 NNMEIMDKR
+874 NNMETMDKR

-908 DIEKEKKKANID
+908 DIAKENNKKALD

-926 ARKAEKERIK
+926 EHKAEKARLK
-936 EEKRRLKELKKE
+936 EEKKRLKELKKE
-948 SAKIKK
+948 NAKNKK

>member
-1 MDENTLKRRLK
+1 MFFQVNEDRLKKRLK
-12 FYMPALF
+12 FYIPVAFLIMAA
-19 IFAGVVSVAIFSI
+19 ISVGSYSI
-32 LLKTV
+32 LLKTI
-37 YQLSSSLISYLYIF
+37 YQQSSSLRGYVYIF
-51 IFILIA
+51 ILFLALFTA
-57 VFCISIYFDCL
+57 VSMFFDCL
-68 KLERGKFIAIG
+68 KVEKGKSIPLG
-79 KIYVIKAGV
+79 KIYVVKSGI

-95 FSYSLHIY
+95 VSYTVYILD
-103 LGKISI
+103 GSI
-109 FEMLNIRLIMVVF
+109 TLFEILNIRLIMVIF
-122 LISVAMSIAS
+122 LISIAMAVSSIF
-132 TSFNLLVKPLYKKT
+132 FNILVRPLYKKT
-146 GKREYHLPI
+146 GGKEYYLPMV
-155 AYNFLP
+155 YNFLP
-161 ISIATVIFIATFV
+161 VSMATVIFIVTLI

-182 IVYDRQ
+182 IIYDRQ
-188 YDIITKKGYANDFAN
+188 YDMIVKKGYANDFIN
-203 NMADSLGKYVTVANN
+203 NISDSLAKYIGISDNIV
-218 VSAYMNIIYRNI
+218 AYMNILYRNN
-230 YTLDTYTG
+230 YTLNNYVDI
-238 LLSDYLSTRYA
+238 LSRYLSTRYA
-249 NDNNISSVSVYFGD
+249 NNNNISSVSMYLSD
-263 LENVNIAINTN
+263 IENVNIDINTN
-274 EINKL
+274 GIDNL
-279 SINWKYDINNLANI
+279 LINWRYNDINNLAEI
-293 ETNGRPNIGNNYT
+293 KTNSRPNMAGNYT
-306 TRLATETN
+306 TKLLTETN
-314 TFIDITANANTFYIY
+314 SLIDITPNAETFYIY
-329 SPILLNNRHVGFV
+329 NPIILNNRNVGFV

-352 DVLSDD
+352 DVLSDNV
-358 TFKTNLNIFLTDDSY
+358 FKSQLNIFLTDDTY
-373 NIKASNNPSLIGDT
+373 NIKASNNPSLIGNT
-387 QKDFD
+387 QRDLD
-392 STAIGIEIKNNT
+392 NTAIGIEIKNSK
-404 YNNYRNNIVD
+404 YNNHKNGIID
-414 VNVISFED
+414 VNVISIED
-422 TNTVAIKYALFNNL
+422 SNVLAIKYSLFNNL
-436 YVINMWQHNSAYK
+436 YIINVWEHSNAYQ
-449 NQLFRSTIIRSSVSI
+449 NQLFRNTIIKASVAI

-520 SFNKFLDKVKNIIV
+520 SFNKFLDKVRNIIV

-549 MRASISLSIS
+549 MRASISISIS

-569 TELANS
+569 TELINS

-617 KQQSEAVTKTSSSVQ
+617 KQQSEAVAKTSSSVQ

-653 ILYTEAQEGS
+653 ILYTEAQDGS

-670 GSIQSIKEYSKQIT
+670 DSIQSIKEYSKQIT

-764 GKILEGSNT
+764 EKILEGSNT

-818 MSSLKQMQMSSAVS
+818 MSSAVS

-860 NSIENVSNLSSTSS
+860 HSIENVSNLSSTSS
-874 NNMEIMDKR
+874 HNMETMDKR

-908 DIEKEKKKANID
+908 DIEKEKKKTIAVD
-920 KKKLKL
+920 KKKMKL
-926 ARKAEKERIK
+926 ERKAEKERIR
-936 EEKRRLKELKKE
+936 EEKKRLKELKKE
-948 SAKIKK
+948 SAKVKK

>member
-1 MDENTLKRRLK
+1 M
-12 FYMPALF
+12 
-19 IFAGVVSVAIFSI
+19 
-32 LLKTV
+32 
-37 YQLSSSLISYLYIF
+37 
-51 IFILIA
+51 
-57 VFCISIYFDCL
+57 
-68 KLERGKFIAIG
+68 
-79 KIYVIKAGV
+79 
-88 AVVLVAI
+88 
-95 FSYSLHIY
+95 
-103 LGKISI
+103 
-109 FEMLNIRLIMVVF
+109 
-122 LISVAMSIAS
+122 
-132 TSFNLLVKPLYKKT
+132 
-146 GKREYHLPI
+146 
-155 AYNFLP
+155 
-161 ISIATVIFIATFV
+161 
-174 NGMHYRSE
+174 
-182 IVYDRQ
+182 
-188 YDIITKKGYANDFAN
+188 
-203 NMADSLGKYVTVANN
+203 
-218 VSAYMNIIYRNI
+218 
-230 YTLDTYTG
+230 
-238 LLSDYLSTRYA
+238 
-249 NDNNISSVSVYFGD
+249 
-263 LENVNIAINTN
+263 
-274 EINKL
+274 
-279 SINWKYDINNLANI
+279 
-293 ETNGRPNIGNNYT
+293 
-306 TRLATETN
+306 
-314 TFIDITANANTFYIY
+314 
-329 SPILLNNRHVGFV
+329 
-342 SLEVRSSVYL
+342 
-352 DVLSDD
+352 
-358 TFKTNLNIFLTDDSY
+358 NIFLTDDLYS
-373 NIKASNNPSLIGDT
+373 IKASNNPSLIGNT
-387 QKDFD
+387 QKDLD
-392 STAIGIEIKNNT
+392 SSAIGIEIKNNQH
-404 YNNYRNNIVD
+404 NNYRNNIVD
-414 VNVISFED
+414 VNVISFAN
-422 TNTVAIKYALFNNL
+422 TNIVAIKYSLFNNL

-449 NQLFRSTIIRSSVSI
+449 NQLFRNTIIKSSISI
-464 YLGLLAFLLVILALI
+464 YLGLLAFLIVILALI

-506 LPVISN
+506 LPIISN

-549 MRASISLSIS
+549 MRASISISIS

-569 TELANS
+569 TELVNS

-604 LLLENINDINDKM
+604 LLLENINDINNKM
-617 KQQSEAVTKTSSSVQ
+617 KQQSEAVSKTSSSVQ

-663 NIGESVV
+663 NLGESVV

-764 GKILEGSNT
+764 EKILEGSNT
-773 LADLIATI
+773 LADLISTI

-807 DVQELSLKQMQ
+807 DVQEL
-818 MSSLKQMQMSSAVS
+818 SLKQMQMSSAVS

-926 ARKAEKERIK
+926 ARKAEKEKEKEKSKTKVVDRRKIKLERKAEKERIK